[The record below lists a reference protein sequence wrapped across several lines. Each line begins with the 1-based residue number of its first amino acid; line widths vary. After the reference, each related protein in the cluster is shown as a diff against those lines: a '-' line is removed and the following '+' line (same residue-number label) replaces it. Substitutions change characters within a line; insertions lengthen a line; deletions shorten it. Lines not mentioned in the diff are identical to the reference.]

1 MKMKH
6 IILMV
11 LAAFVLLASCSSSS
25 DGSNAPVDPV
35 EPPFGG
41 KTFTSVDATPAW
53 IAQAQAIPVSQFMPN
68 GSETIIFAFKADF
81 TDITTQPDDIAAV
94 FVNGECRSA
103 ANPTDGK
110 FCLSVAK
117 LQSEVD
123 SPVTFC
129 IQYYSSALK
138 GYFVSTDMTMELDKS
153 LGTLESPFCP
163 EWK

>member
-1 MKMKH
+1 MKVKH
-6 IILMV
+6 IILMMS
-11 LAAFVLLASCSSSS
+11 AALVLLTSCSSS
-25 DGSNAPVDPV
+25 DSNDNSEA
-35 EPPFGG
+35 PFGG
-41 KTFTSVDATPAW
+41 KTFMSVDSIPAW
-53 IAQAQAIPVSQFMPN
+53 IAQAQSIPTSQFMPQ

-81 TDITTQPDDIAAV
+81 ADITTQPNDIAAV
-94 FVNGECRSA
+94 FVNGQCRSA

-110 FCLSVAK
+110 FYLSVAK

-153 LGTLESPFCP
+153 LGTIESPFCP

>member
-1 MKMKH
+1 MKH
-6 IILMV
+6 IILMMSAV
-11 LAAFVLLASCSSSS
+11 LVLLTSCSSSS
-25 DGSNAPVDPV
+25 DGNENTVK
-35 EPPFGG
+35 PFGG
-41 KTFTSVDATPAW
+41 KMFMSVDSIPAW
-53 IAQAQAIPVSQFMPN
+53 IAQAQAISTSQFMPQ

-81 TDITTQPDDIAAV
+81 ADITTQPGDIAAV
-94 FVNGECRSA
+94 FVNGQCRSA

-110 FCLSVAK
+110 FYLSVAK

-123 SPVTFC
+123 SSVTFC

-153 LGTLESPFCP
+153 LGTIESPFCP